1 MPQSKFARITN
12 LLRKCYFTATAAFC
26 PFRACCG
33 GVSAVSRR
41 PFRVGRGRRREAG
54 GGVVGGG

>member
-26 PFRACCG
+26 PLRACCG

-41 PFRVGRGRRREAG
+41 SRPEAG
-54 GGVVGGG
+54 GGAVGGG